1 VFHDF
6 EEVDRLMKK
15 FKVSDMDRV
24 QEVVNLVLRRAST
37 TGPNEKLTSVF
48 RGSMASE
55 IEKEIRME
63 RATT

>member
-1 VFHDF
+1 
-6 EEVDRLMKK
+6 MKK